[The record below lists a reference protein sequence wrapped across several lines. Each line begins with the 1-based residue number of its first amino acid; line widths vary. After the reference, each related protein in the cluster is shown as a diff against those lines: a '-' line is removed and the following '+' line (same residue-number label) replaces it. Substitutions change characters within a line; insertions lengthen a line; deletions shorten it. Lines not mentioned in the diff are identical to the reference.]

1 MDTTASNSTRKPP
14 PSPARIRAN
23 RLNRSKR
30 KGLTSESRQRLR
42 EAALRNKPWEH
53 SAGPRTPAGKAKSAA
68 NGLRKQAVP
77 GPSVRQLRGELSD
90 IGGLIERMA
99 ALRKTSAKAGGS
111 DKHD

>member
-1 MDTTASNSTRKPP
+1 M
-14 PSPARIRAN
+14 
-23 RLNRSKR
+23 R
-30 KGLTSESRQRLR
+30 KGLTPEGRQRLR
-42 EAALRNKPWEH
+42 EAALKGRPWEH
-53 SAGPRTPAGKAKSAA
+53 ATGPRTAAGKAKSAA

-77 GPSVRQLRGELSD
+77 GPSVRRLRGELSD